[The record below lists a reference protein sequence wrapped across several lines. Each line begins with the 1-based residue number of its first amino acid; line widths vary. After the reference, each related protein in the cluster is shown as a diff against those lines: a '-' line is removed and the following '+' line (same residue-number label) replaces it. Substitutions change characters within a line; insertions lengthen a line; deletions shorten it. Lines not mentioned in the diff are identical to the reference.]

1 VIQSTHQLRFH
12 TDEGSMRPLTLSAAG
27 WLLLTDRSDAEIEN
41 LVRRANI
48 AASRKEDRVALD
60 VIAPQVADARERKS
74 LYMENMPL
82 LGGATIGVV
91 LPCRVQGRI
100 AVLGMGGTIERMRPN
115 RARYTALMRRLVQ
128 QLDEGAQA

>member
-1 VIQSTHQLRFH
+1 
-12 TDEGSMRPLTLSAAG
+12 
-27 WLLLTDRSDAEIEN
+27 
-41 LVRRANI
+41 
-48 AASRKEDRVALD
+48 
-60 VIAPQVADARERKS
+60 
-74 LYMENMPL
+74 
-82 LGGATIGVV
+82 VV

>member
-1 VIQSTHQLRFH
+1 
-12 TDEGSMRPLTLSAAG
+12 MRPLTLSAAG